1 MKNFSL
7 SAFLSIILSIGLF
20 ACSQSEEIIDISAI
34 HDVDNAI
41 EVTDPKMVNKKE
53 LNRVIIDHL
62 MGDSDKSRSSLGYTV
77 STIKDDNGN
86 DAIYVVNFANDGGFV
101 LVSAVKNYYP
111 ILAYSDYGNFD
122 VSRASNLGTEKWI
135 ESAKSFIQHS
145 DTINQDTIANYHSI
159 WRKYELRRTQKFV
172 QSRSC
177 PDEYQLQQIFQDS
190 ISSWMANSDY
200 NIIWYGDP
208 ITGDESQDQQIWQ
221 DAIDA
226 VYPLYEEEAERFIV
240 GLESVETTTEH
251 IGVNIQTKWGQSG
264 NFNQSFPYATGSP
277 NVHKYVGCVLVAT
290 GQVMYYY
297 KYPTSYDWNNM
308 PLTYGTQTTS
318 DFLLDLYN
326 RTNLYYHINDSIVET
341 GIPTY
346 KMKNVFSDF
355 GYTTNICNP
364 FNFGRLSENLRLKH
378 PVIVAAENDTNENMR
393 HAFIIYAANI
403 TVHSF
408 RKGIWTFTDRLR
420 FQECFGIQLQDI
432 TYQTF
437 YAINWG
443 WNGLYDGYYDLSIP
457 NNTTGY
463 SACNF
468 DYMLENIHP
477 INNL

>member
-1 MKNFSL
+1 MKNLSL
-7 SAFLSIILSIGLF
+7 SAFVSIILSIGLF
-20 ACSQSEEIIDISAI
+20 ACSKSEEIIDISAI
-34 HDVDNAI
+34 HDVDNEI

-122 VSRASNLGTEKWI
+122 ISRASNMGAEKWV

-190 ISSWMANSDY
+190 ISSWMVNRDY

-240 GLESVETTTEH
+240 GLESVETTTKH
-251 IGVNIQTKWGQSG
+251 IGVNIQTKWKQYGG
-264 NFNQSFPYATGSP
+264 FNQTFPFIEGTETRAYA
-277 NVHKYVGCVLVAT
+277 GCAPVAV

-297 KYPTSYDWNNM
+297 KHPNYFNWDDM
-308 PLTYGTQTTS
+308 PLYSGTATTS
-318 DFLLDLYN
+318 DFLLALVNKAKQYGTVSMTVNATSMTLRQMYYVLNDYGYN
-326 RTNLYYHINDSIVET
+326 CI
-341 GIPTY
+341 
-346 KMKNVFSDF
+346 
-355 GYTTNICNP
+355 YTKPYNTNILD
-364 FNFGRLSENLRLKH
+364 RNLREHK
-378 PVIVAAENDTNENMR
+378 PVIIGGRYDTDTSIG
-393 HAFIIYAANI
+393 HGFIIYALDS
-403 TVHSF
+403 TTHCY

-420 FQECFGIQLQDI
+420 FQECWGLPLSTSGQS
-432 TYQTF
+432 Y

-443 WNGLYDGYYDLSIP
+443 WGGSCDGYYDLSVT
-457 NNTTGY
+457 NNITHY
-463 SACNF
+463 SQSNF
-468 DYMLENIHP
+468 TDMIHDITP
-477 INNL
+477 KN

>member
-34 HDVDNAI
+34 HDVDNEI

-86 DAIYVVNFANDGGFV
+86 DAIYVVNFTNDGGFV

-200 NIIWYGDP
+200 NVIWYGDP

-251 IGVNIQTKWGQSG
+251 IGVNIQTKWKQYGG
-264 NFNQSFPYATGSP
+264 FNQTFPFIEGTDTRADA
-277 NVHKYVGCVLVAT
+277 GCVTVAV

-297 KYPTSYDWNNM
+297 KHPNYFNWDDM
-308 PLTYGTQTTS
+308 PLRSGTVTTS
-318 DFLLDLYN
+318 NFLLALVNKVKQYGPVSMTENGTSIFLNQMSHVLNDYGYN
-326 RTNLYYHINDSIVET
+326 CIYTQ
-341 GIPTY
+341 PY
-346 KMKNVFSDF
+346 KKNILD
-355 GYTTNICNP
+355 
-364 FNFGRLSENLRLKH
+364 RNLRENK
-378 PVIVAAENDTNENMR
+378 PVIIGATKDTDNSIG
-393 HAFIIYAANI
+393 HAFIIYARDS
-403 TVHSF
+403 TTHF
-408 RKGIWTFTDRLR
+408 YRKGIWTFTDRLR
-420 FQECFGIQLQDI
+420 FQECWGLPLGISGQI
-432 TYQTF
+432 F

-443 WNGLYDGYYDLSIP
+443 WGGSRDGYYDLSIT
-457 NNTTGY
+457 NNTTHY
-463 SACNF
+463 SQSNF
-468 DYMLENIHP
+468 TDMIHDITP
-477 INNL
+477 KN